1 MKKKLPIPLKDILEN
16 YLKKNKLQYK
26 IKGYQIIY
34 NWAEVVGEEIASH
47 SCPIKIHGQ
56 TLFLRVESNVWA
68 NELNVRRG
76 EIINKINRIAKE
88 EMITEIRFKIQP
100 APFKKAHKV

>member
-1 MKKKLPIPLKDILEN
+1 MKKKLPTPLKDILEN

-26 IKGYQIIY
+26 IKGYQTIY
-34 NWAEVVGEEIASH
+34 NWIEVVGEEIARHSH
-47 SCPIKIHGQ
+47 PIKIHGQ

-76 EIINKINRIAKE
+76 EIINKINRKAKE
-88 EMITEIRFKIQP
+88 EIITEIRFKIQTV
-100 APFKKAHKV
+100 PFKKAHKI